1 MCSLTVM
8 MTTYCILFAISFKIY
23 NFEKLT
29 PLIFVGVNECES
41 DPCNGHRCVN
51 KVIGYICQCSN
62 GYNGKNCEI
71 KPDYCKHDPCQN
83 GGLCANTPDGNYTCT
98 CIDGFKGMRCE
109 KKIGIRLL

>member
-1 MCSLTVM
+1 M

-98 CIDGFKGMRCE
+98 CKDGFKGMRCE
-109 KKIGIRLL
+109 KKIGIRLSWT

>member
-1 MCSLTVM
+1 M

-62 GYNGKNCEI
+62 GYTGKNCEM
-71 KPDYCKHDPCQN
+71 KPTT
-83 GGLCANTPDGNYTCT
+83 ANTILVKTELHVQIHPTE
-98 CIDGFKGMRCE
+98 IIRVLV
-109 KKIGIRLL
+109 KIVLRE